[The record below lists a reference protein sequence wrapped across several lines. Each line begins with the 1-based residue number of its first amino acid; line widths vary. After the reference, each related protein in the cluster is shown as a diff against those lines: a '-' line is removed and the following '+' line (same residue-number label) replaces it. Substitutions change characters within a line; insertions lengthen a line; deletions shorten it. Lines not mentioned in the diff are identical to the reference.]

1 MRHNQ
6 RICTEGKNQA
16 VKLLKQH
23 DEFIET
29 FSTLGRSPEIS
40 DSTFEQLERFTCLLY
55 GSSTTSD
62 INVLQFDRFL
72 ARFTSKPGMLLS
84 SYNGVDMS
92 LLPPCKDAL
101 RMHIRCAN
109 YQALIWYQADQTVQ
123 NLPPADG
130 HGWCTTDGKLEIKWT
145 EGDMLPQELVDI
157 MLDEPEQSEGQEEL
171 PELYN
176 LTDTVFE

>member
-1 MRHNQ
+1 
-6 RICTEGKNQA
+6 
-16 VKLLKQH
+16 
-23 DEFIET
+23 
-29 FSTLGRSPEIS
+29 
-40 DSTFEQLERFTCLLY
+40 
-55 GSSTTSD
+55 
-62 INVLQFDRFL
+62 
-72 ARFTSKPGMLLS
+72 MLLS

-101 RMHIRCAN
+101 RMHIRHAN
-109 YQALIWYQADQTVQ
+109 YQALIWYQADQAVQ

-130 HGWCTTDGKLEIKWT
+130 HGCCTTDGKLEIKWT

-157 MLDEPEQSEGQEEL
+157 MLDEPEQSEDQEEL